1 MSGYRLAEGGA
12 IDRSRPLTFQWEGR
26 TYSGYAGD
34 TLASA
39 LLASG
44 TRMIGRSFK
53 YHRPRGLIAA
63 GLDEP
68 NFIVQLETGA
78 QASPNLKAPYIELY
92 DGLTASPVNAW
103 PSLRF
108 DLMAV
113 NGAFKRFIPA
123 AFYYKTFMWPSWQ
136 LFEPLIRK
144 AAGLG
149 VSPQLPD
156 PDSYAQTTAHSD
168 VLVVG
173 GGITGLAAAQHAAAS
188 GQSVMLVTGGAHWGG
203 RLAGTREIVE
213 GRPAQEWIE
222 KALRSLTALPNV
234 TLMNRTL
241 ATGHYDHGLV
251 SLCERLTDHLPI
263 TERTGPRQRL
273 WRVRAGKLI
282 LATGAI
288 ERPLVFRGND
298 RPGVMLAGAARA
310 YLHRHAVVAGREI
323 VVATTNDSAWH
334 AAFDLAEAGAN
345 VIAILDSRP
354 DPASML
360 IARAEALGI
369 AVHLRTAPAEA
380 IGRKAVRGVRIGR
393 LFPGGRIVGETRT
406 LSCDLLLMSGGWSPA
421 VHLHS
426 QGGGRLT
433 LDPGL
438 HSFVPEPASPQHSI
452 GGAAGEFRTD
462 ATLAAAR
469 DRLAERSPE
478 PPHPP
483 LWWISES
490 DAPDDDAWVD
500 FQNDVTAAD
509 IALAARENFRS
520 VEHLK
525 RYTTLGMASDQGKT
539 SNINGIGILGAVL
552 GKPMEAIGTTKFRP
566 PYDPVPFGVFAGHR
580 IGDGLRPRRYLAM
593 DHWHTEQ
600 GAAFEEYGGWMR
612 PAAYLRPGE
621 NEADA
626 VHREVTQVR
635 NRVGLFEASPLGK
648 IEVKGPDAAE
658 FLDRMYV
665 NRIGTLRPGRCR
677 YAILLTENGVVFDDG
692 VVTRLAEDHFL
703 VGTTSGH
710 AAAVTELFREWLQCE
725 WTSLR
730 VLVEDVTACWA
741 VANIVG
747 PRSRAVLERLASGM
761 DVSRDSFPHMA
772 AKQGAVAGIAARIA
786 RVSFTG
792 ELSFEVAV
800 PWGAAEA
807 LWHALM
813 TAGTAEGIAPFG
825 VEALMTMRVEKGYLH
840 IGADTDGT
848 TLPQDIGLGEI
859 MRRKP
864 MDFVGRRSALR
875 PDGLRDDRRS
885 LVGLAVTDGD
895 PTPLPIGAHVL
906 PAGTTRPQPGEG
918 WVTSSI
924 WSPTLAEPL
933 ALAMVARGQARIGE
947 RVRVWDLDQWRE
959 ARIAP
964 VRSYDPEGARLD
976 A

>member
-12 IDRSRPLTFQWEGR
+12 IDRTRPLTFQWEGR

-44 TRMIGRSFK
+44 ARMIGRSFK

-68 NFIVQLETGA
+68 NFIVQLETDA
-78 QASPNLKAPYIELY
+78 QASPNLKAPYVELY
-92 DGLTASPVNAW
+92 DGLTAAPVNAW

-108 DLMAV
+108 DLMAI

-123 AFYYKTFMWPSWQ
+123 AFYYKTFMWPSWR

-149 VSPQLPD
+149 ASPQLPD
-156 PDSYAQTTAHSD
+156 PDSYAQATAHTD
-168 VLVVG
+168 VLIVG
-173 GGITGLAAAQHAAAS
+173 GGIAGLAAAQHAAAS
-188 GQSVMLVTGGAHWGG
+188 GQSVLLVTGSAHWGG
-203 RLAGTREIVE
+203 RLAGTNESVE
-213 GRPAQEWIE
+213 GKPARIWIDE
-222 KALRSLTALPNV
+222 TLRTLGALPNV

-241 ATGHYDHGLV
+241 ATGHYDHGLIA
-251 SLCERLTDHLPI
+251 LYERLTDHLPI
-263 TERTGPRQRL
+263 AERSGPRQRL
-273 WRVRAGKLI
+273 WRVRAAQAI
-282 LATGAI
+282 FATGAI

-310 YLHRHAVVAGREI
+310 YLHRYAVVAGREI

-334 AAFDLAEAGAN
+334 AAFDLAEAGAT
-345 VIAILDSRP
+345 VAAILDTRP
-354 DPASML
+354 DPAQTL

-380 IGRKAVRGVRIGR
+380 IGRKAVRAVRVGR
-393 LFPGGRIVGETRT
+393 VFPGGRIVGDTVT
-406 LSCDLLLMSGGWSPA
+406 LPCDLLLMSGGWSPA

-426 QGGGRLT
+426 QGGGRLK

-438 HSFVPEPASPQHSI
+438 HSFVPERASAQRSI
-452 GGAAGEFRTD
+452 GGAAGAFQI
-462 ATLAAAR
+462 APTLAAAR
-469 DRLAERSPE
+469 DGKAERSSE
-478 PPHPP
+478 ARHPA
-483 LWWISES
+483 LWSLSER
-490 DAPDDDAWVD
+490 DAPDADAWVD
-500 FQNDVTAAD
+500 FQNDVTAGD

-539 SNINGIGILGAVL
+539 SNVNGIGILGAVL
-552 GKPMEAIGTTKFRP
+552 GKPIEAIGTTKFRP

-580 IGDGLRPRRYLAM
+580 VGDGLRPRRYLAM
-593 DHWHTEQ
+593 DRWHAAQ

-621 NEADA
+621 READA

-635 NRVGLFEASPLGK
+635 NGVGIFEASPLGK

-665 NRIGTLRPGRCR
+665 NRIGTLKPGRCR

-692 VVTRLAEDHFL
+692 VVTRIAEDHFL

-725 WTSLR
+725 WTNLR
-730 VLVEDVTACWA
+730 VLVEDVTTCWA

-747 PRSRAVLERLASGM
+747 PRSRAVLERLDS
-761 DVSRDSFPHMA
+761 DIDFSRGALPHMA
-772 AKQGAVAGIAARIA
+772 ARPGHILGTPARVA

-792 ELSFEVAV
+792 ETSFELAV
-800 PWGAAEA
+800 PWRNATTLWDA
-807 LWHALM
+807 LL

-840 IGADTDGT
+840 LGADTDGT
-848 TLPQDIGLGEI
+848 TLPQDIGFGEI
-859 MRRKP
+859 MRKKP
-864 MDFVGRRSALR
+864 MDFVGRRSANR

-885 LVGLAVTDGD
+885 FVGLAVTDGN
-895 PTPLPIGAHVL
+895 PAPLPIGAHVL
-906 PAGTTRPQPGEG
+906 PADTTRPQPGQG
-918 WVTSSI
+918 WVTSSV
-924 WSPTLAEPL
+924 WSPTLGKPL
-933 ALAMVARGQARIGE
+933 ALAMVARGQDRIGE
-947 RVRVWDLDQWRE
+947 DVRIWDLGAWRE

-964 VRSYDPEGARLD
+964 VCSYDPEGARLD